1 MRRPYQNSKL
11 LATAV
16 LFVASLANL
25 QSAWAAAQI
34 LDDVTLSGLF
44 VNGGADTTNP
54 GTTCIKLSLPVHAAC
69 NGGYVAIQNNN
80 KQLIAAA
87 LQAKATAS
95 KIWLYYDEAGGSF
108 HCPAL
113 VFTPC
118 SVNSIQLK

>member
-1 MRRPYQNSKL
+1 MSLHMSKL
-11 LATAV
+11 QALAIFV
-16 LFVASLANL
+16 LASLVSL
-25 QSAWAAAQI
+25 QSAWAAPQY
-34 LDDVTLSGLF
+34 LDDVMISGLS

-54 GTTCIKLSLPVHAAC
+54 GTTCIKLSLPVHPAC
-69 NGGYVAIQNNN
+69 TGGYVAIHNNN

-95 KIWLYYDEAGGSF
+95 KIWLYYDEVGGSF